1 MRSLR
6 ERNKLF
12 LAHYLIS
19 FRTYEIKRFPVW
31 WDCASLLE
39 TVGSGGNKFVPMF
52 YTFPRCFS
60 SKHFNPQFFS
70 GACRTSHGARRCT
83 RKLPECSFSRIQMY
97 LALLHFVPREKLL
110 SFQRNCLPAASRRL
124 TKSQLRQSS
133 NSICPSDCLFSFADG
148 ALTAD
153 SVKCDNAN
161 LI

>member
-1 MRSLR
+1 MLHLNIQPVAYECNWAYFRAVIYVSRRVNLFWKETRVERRYIVNFDYRILWRAPPPPPAPLECIFLR
-6 ERNKLF
+6 EWNKLF

-83 RKLPECSFSRIQMY
+83 RKLQN
-97 LALLHFVPREKLL
+97 VPFHG
-110 SFQRNCLPAASRRL
+110 S
-124 TKSQLRQSS
+124 
-133 NSICPSDCLFSFADG
+133 
-148 ALTAD
+148 
-153 SVKCDNAN
+153 KC
-161 LI
+161 I